1 MRKRKISLRSLLSSV
16 KLTIVLLIIIS
27 IASIL
32 GTIIPQQEA
41 DIFASRLSPGLVA
54 VFRELQLFNIFHST
68 WFISLMI
75 LLSINLIICSAD
87 RLPASWKRFRKTSV
101 SDEIDIFMNLPSDRI
116 FLVEKP
122 LNEEA
127 MRLEGLMK
135 KKYKATYR
143 KDTEESAFIT
153 GEKGN
158 LSYFGVYLVHL
169 SVLIILTG
177 MIIGFL
183 SGFDA
188 YVEIAEGNSADKV
201 QLKGEAGSKK
211 LDIVIRCDRFSI
223 DYYEDGTPKVY
234 RSDLTFSRNGSIIQ
248 QGPIFVNHPAT
259 VEGIRFYQANFG
271 TVPSGDAV
279 IGIRKGGEK
288 ARVVRVRAGTEFD
301 LPGNDG
307 KAKIIRMEENFM
319 RIGPA
324 VKISIQSAKGKFQFW
339 VFQNIEQIIQENPG
353 LIDRVPLFNPGLFA
367 PYVFSLAMI
376 QTKYYTGLQVT
387 RDPGVPVVVAGSFLL
402 VLGFMTVFFYAHR
415 QVWIR
420 VDRQGPN
427 TRISIAAKTNKDPV
441 GLEREVASLIEE
453 IQDSGVSN
461 S

>member
-1 MRKRKISLRSLLSSV
+1 V

-41 DIFASRLSPGLVA
+41 DIFASHLSPAMVA

-75 LLSINLIICSAD
+75 LLCINLIVCSAN
-87 RLPASWKRFRKTSV
+87 RLPASWKLFRRTSV
-101 SDEIDIFMNLPSDRI
+101 PDETDIFRDLPSDRVI
-116 FLVEKP
+116 IVEKP

-127 MRLEGLMK
+127 LRLEWLLK
-135 KKYKATYR
+135 KKYKGICR
-143 KDTEESAFIT
+143 KDTEEGTFIS

-158 LSYFGVYLVHL
+158 FSYLGVYLVHF

-183 SGFDA
+183 FGFNA
-188 YVEIAEGNSADKV
+188 YIEITEGNSIDKV
-201 QLKGEAGSKK
+201 YLKGETGFKK
-211 LDIVIRCDRFSI
+211 LDFAVRCDRFSL

-234 RSDLTFSRNGSIIQ
+234 RSDLTFSRDGTIIQ
-248 QGPIFVNHPAT
+248 QGPIFVNHPVT
-259 VEGIRFYQANFG
+259 VEGICFYQASFG

-288 ARVVRVRAGTEFD
+288 TRVVRVRAGTEFD
-301 LPGNDG
+301 LPGKDG
-307 KAKIIRMEENFM
+307 KAKIIRVEENFM

-324 VKISIQSAKGKFQFW
+324 VKIDIQSAKGKFQFW
-339 VFQNIEQIIQENPG
+339 VFQNIEQIIEENPG
-353 LIDRVPLFNPGLFA
+353 LIDRVPMFNPGILS
-367 PYVFSLAMI
+367 PYVFSLVMI

-387 RDPGVPVVVAGSFLL
+387 RDPGVPVVVTGSLLL
-402 VLGFMTVFFYAHR
+402 VLGFITVFFYSHR

-420 VDRQGPN
+420 IDRQGPN
-427 TRISIAAKTNKDPV
+427 TRISIAGKTNKDPV
-441 GLEREVASLIEE
+441 CLERETASLIED
-453 IQDSGVSN
+453 IQSSGVSN